1 MSFLHVLGWG
11 TPGIF
16 GRSWECVG
24 YPRVSQVVSRFIEI
38 YQGIHGYLQSSWAL
52 AISRDILVILGNW
65 LWHKVDIAGSDTKT
79 SLKHDDIDFEPGPI
93 LTRDI
98 RPGLNPPT
106 ISTLKRHSTDS
117 RDFPGYSGRNRQQI
131 PGYPGNPREW
141 ALAQSRL

>member
-1 MSFLHVLGWG
+1 MGHPRNLREILGVR
-11 TPGIF
+11 GI
-16 GRSWECVG
+16 
-24 YPRVSQVVSRFIEI
+24 SQGISSCIKVFRDFN
-38 YQGIHGYLQSSWAL
+38 GIHGYLQGSWAL

-79 SLKHDDIDFEPGPI
+79 SLKPDYIDFEPGPI

-106 ISTLKRHSTDS
+106 ISTLKGHSTDS
-117 RDFPGYSGRNRQQI
+117 RDFPGYSGRNPQQI

>member
-1 MSFLHVLGWG
+1 MGHPRNLREILGVR
-11 TPGIF
+11 GI
-16 GRSWECVG
+16 
-24 YPRVSQVVSRFIEI
+24 SQGISSCIKVFRDFT
-38 YQGIHGYLQSSWAL
+38 GIHGYLQSSWAL

-79 SLKHDDIDFEPGPI
+79 SLKHDYIDFEPGPI

-106 ISTLKRHSTDS
+106 ISTLKGHST
-117 RDFPGYSGRNRQQI
+117 DFPGYSGRNPQQI

>member
-1 MSFLHVLGWG
+1 MGHPRNLREILGVR
-11 TPGIF
+11 GI
-16 GRSWECVG
+16 
-24 YPRVSQVVSRFIEI
+24 SQGISSCIKVFRDFT
-38 YQGIHGYLQSSWAL
+38 GIHGYLQSSWAL

-79 SLKHDDIDFEPGPI
+79 SLKPDYIDFEPGPI

-117 RDFPGYSGRNRQQI
+117 RDFPGYSGRNPQQI

-141 ALAQSRL
+141 ALAQGRL